1 MGVFS
6 CTAIVLSLLRFER
19 SFLNEKI
26 QKHWTNDLDNRE
38 HITRSKALGLF
49 TYRTF
54 ICSTDY
60 DIYLLQYFVLYRNFV
75 KSDADS

>member
-19 SFLNEKI
+19 SFYNEKI
-26 QKHWTNDLDNRE
+26 QKHWTNNSDNSE
-38 HITRSKALGLF
+38 YITRSKALGLL

-54 ICSTDY
+54 ICSADY
-60 DIYLLQYFVLYRNFV
+60 YIYLLQYSVLYRNFV